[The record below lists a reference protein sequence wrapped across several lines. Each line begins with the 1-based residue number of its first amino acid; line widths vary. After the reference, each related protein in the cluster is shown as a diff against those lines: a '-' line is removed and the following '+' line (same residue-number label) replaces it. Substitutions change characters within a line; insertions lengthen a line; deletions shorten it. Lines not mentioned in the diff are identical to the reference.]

1 MIKFFRKIRQKMLI
15 ENKISKYLL
24 YATGEIILVVI
35 GILIALQINNW
46 NENRKDRQQE
56 RVLLKQLQSEFQSN
70 LDQLDQ
76 KIQLRKNMIK
86 GAIKLLHYIDHTPE
100 QRNQDSVLYYIPVT
114 QLNPTFDPIVNDLV
128 STDRIQLIRNQ
139 NLKEK
144 LSLWTS
150 EIVQVTEEEVVWV
163 NFRANSYRPFLF
175 EKIPMRSIIN
185 QFWKN
190 QMIKTYHLDNDV
202 ETNFILGDSQ
212 QEINI
217 NELLDDVK
225 FEGYMAE
232 CASVAESLNS
242 QSYSLRERIVEI
254 LTIINS
260 ELQKSL

>member
-1 MIKFFRKIRQKMLI
+1 MIKFFRKIRQNLLT
-15 ENKISKYLL
+15 ENKFSKYLL
-24 YATGEIILVVI
+24 YAIGEIVLVVI

-70 LDQLDQ
+70 LEQLDQ
-76 KIQLRKNMIK
+76 KIQLRKSMVK
-86 GAIKLLHYIDHTPE
+86 GAIKLLNYIDHPE
-100 QRNQDSVLYYIPVT
+100 QRNPDSVLYYIPVT

-144 LSLWTS
+144 LSSWTS

-163 NFRANSYRPFLF
+163 NFRANSYRPYLF
-175 EKIPMRSIIN
+175 EKIPMRSITN
-185 QFWKN
+185 QFWKS
-190 QMIKTYHLDNDV
+190 QLIKTFHLDNDV

-212 QEINI
+212 KEINVD
-217 NELLDDVK
+217 ELLDDVK

-232 CASVAESLNS
+232 CASVAEALNS